1 MLFSHGFNKVC
12 LIPDSYRATKRNGNS
27 ISVDF
32 TEYSIENDEND
43 TFWQFDSCFWTFF
56 TLQYKLINSL
66 SLFLS
71 AKQVRKVRQRLF
83 FISVSNART
92 NKYYILRRCMY
103 FVYLLFKRT
112 ESLCWREI
120 TVTQVNNIIFPRIDR
135 PIQVPSF
142 TVILFSSW
150 I

>member
-1 MLFSHGFNKVC
+1 MTLSDNLTVVFG
-12 LIPDSYRATKRNGNS
+12 L
-27 ISVDF
+27 
-32 TEYSIENDEND
+32 
-43 TFWQFDSCFWTFF
+43 FF
-56 TLQYKLINSL
+56 TLQYKHNIRTLPVNLKLINSL
-66 SLFLS
+66 SLSLSLS

-92 NKYYILRRCMY
+92 NKYYIFRRCMY

-120 TVTQVNNIIFPRIDR
+120 TVTQGNNIIFPRIDR

-142 TVILFSSW
+142 TVILFSS
-150 I
+150 